1 MKYVINNDVLYCKG
15 DKDKEGQSWK
25 AVLLECLEQKVMKF
39 VDTCMGHLASDKC
52 YAEIKDTFYF
62 RNLGRKLRKFIT
74 ACDLCQQ
81 AKHMNRAYDVAERH
95 LLPKRSGEMCAFNLY
110 GSLPTSQ
117 GNVRYIFICYDAF
130 FKYVKSATT
139 KACLNKLL
147 NHYFLP
153 VIKPKL
159 ILSDKG
165 SQFRSPVWLKKLKEN
180 DVTTRFSPIRHP
192 ESNPTER
199 VMRELSKFFR
209 IYCPGNHKRNG
220 HNSFLTS
227 RNG

>member
-1 MKYVINNDVLYCKG
+1 VEKSSNPLKHGPSVTSHKGRLTTHSTTGMKYVINSDILYCEG
-15 DKDKEGQSWK
+15 DKEGQNWK

-39 VDTCMGHLASDKC
+39 VHTSLGHLRSDKC

-95 LLPKRSGEMCAFNLY
+95 LPKRPGEMCAFNLF
-110 GSLPTSQ
+110 GSLPTLW
-117 GNVRYIFICYDAF
+117 GNVRYIFICYDRF
-130 FKYVKSATT
+130 SKYVKSATT

-147 NHYFLP
+147 NHYFFP

-159 ILSDKG
+159 VLSDKG

-180 DVTTRFSPIRHP
+180 YVTTRFHP
-192 ESNPTER
+192 LSIQRATP
-199 VMRELSKFFR
+199 VKEL
-209 IYCPGNHKRNG
+209 
-220 HNSFLTS
+220 
-227 RNG
+227 